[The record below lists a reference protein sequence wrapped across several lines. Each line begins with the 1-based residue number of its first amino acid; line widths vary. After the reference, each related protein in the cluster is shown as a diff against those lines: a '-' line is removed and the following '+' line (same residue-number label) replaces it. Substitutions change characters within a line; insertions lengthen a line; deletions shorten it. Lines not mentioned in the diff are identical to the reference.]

1 MQNDPTESTVRAT
14 ICPELVSLA
23 AAIAGG
29 EFGRAKAWYGAHVAI
44 IKKAPALEQPELD
57 LAPGVIR
64 RATHRLVVT
73 PHVHELS
80 WLYYK
85 VCHIFYDCK
94 VMNYSNKY
102 EVFGR
107 LGNAAEWCM
116 QQLPDVS
123 AQWLLLVA
131 LREAFAMYE
140 ELVTGQFG
148 VMLITVNNRI
158 DDDFRDDAR
167 PSGQDLMTKTRE
179 FYQTFNIQCP

>member
-1 MQNDPTESTVRAT
+1 MSTATTESAPRAT
-14 ICPELVSLA
+14 VCPELVSLA

-29 EFGRAKAWYGAHVAI
+29 EFGRSKAWCGAHVAI
-44 IKKAPALEQPELD
+44 IKKAPVVEPPELD
-57 LAPGVIR
+57 LEPGVIR
-64 RATHRLVVT
+64 RMTHRLVVT
-73 PHVHELS
+73 PHMHELS
-80 WLYYK
+80 WLYCR
-85 VCHIFYDCK
+85 VRDIFYDCK
-94 VMNYSNKY
+94 VMDYSNKY

-140 ELVTGQFG
+140 ELVTGQFC

-158 DDDFRDDAR
+158 DDDFREDAR

-179 FYQTFNIQCP
+179 FFQTFNIQCP